1 MAAVLFCNY
10 TKNRRVLNA
19 YRYYKMHFPPQ
30 SIDYQY
36 LKKTKIDKQLEAST
50 IKA

>member
-10 TKNRRVLNA
+10 AKTRRILNV
-19 YRYYKMHFPPQ
+19 YRYYKMHVPSQ

>member
-1 MAAVLFCNY
+1 MY
-10 TKNRRVLNA
+10 MLNT
-19 YRYYKMHFPPQ
+19 YSYYKMHVPPQ